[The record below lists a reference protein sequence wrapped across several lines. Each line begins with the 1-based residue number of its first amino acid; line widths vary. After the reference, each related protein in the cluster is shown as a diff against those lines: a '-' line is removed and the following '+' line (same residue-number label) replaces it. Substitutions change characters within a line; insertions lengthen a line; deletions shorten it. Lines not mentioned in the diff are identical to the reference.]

1 MTKQVIASI
10 KGLQF
15 TDDEEGEALET
26 LTPAEYYFR
35 NGSHYLLFEEIDEES
50 GKTTKNMIKYKDHV
64 MELTKKGMVNVH
76 MVFEAHKKN
85 VTSYQTPFGDIMV
98 GIDASMVESEE
109 QKEKLS
115 FLVDYAL
122 DINYERLADCQI
134 RIDICPQENRERLF
148 EERS

>member
-15 TDDEEGEALET
+15 TDDDEGEELET

-50 GKTTKNMIKYKDHV
+50 GRTTKNVLKYRDHV
-64 MELTKKGMVNVH
+64 LELTKKGMINVH
-76 MVFEAHKKN
+76 MVFEEHKKN

-98 GIDASMVESEE
+98 GIDAAMVEFEE
-109 QKEKLS
+109 TQEKLCII
-115 FLVDYAL
+115 VDYAL

-134 RIDICPQENRERLF
+134 RIEICPQDHGEQLF
-148 EERS
+148 S